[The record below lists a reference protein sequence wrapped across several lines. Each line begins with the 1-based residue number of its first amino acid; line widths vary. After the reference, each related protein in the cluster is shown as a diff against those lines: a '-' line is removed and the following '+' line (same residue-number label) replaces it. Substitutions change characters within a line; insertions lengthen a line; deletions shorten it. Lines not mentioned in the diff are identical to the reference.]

1 MIENPYKYL
10 GPLMPDEDD
19 LVCDPRSA
27 DTDIIINGLQKND
40 YFVIYGSRQSGKTTF
55 LRQIIRR
62 FPHAHFVYISCEVLP
77 DNESHFYEWLIDVIK
92 QKIPSVPIRRRD
104 KKWDNFGPEYRF
116 LEFLKTFKPKEDK
129 KIILQFDE
137 VEKLPFL
144 RDFLHLWRK
153 IYSES
158 AYKSDLYRYSI
169 IFTSSRNLVLET
181 IGPTSP
187 FNIAKSIYL
196 RDLSEEQSAKLIE
209 KPFLEINIKIEAQ
222 AKKKLISQ
230 LAGHPQLLQHAC
242 YYLVNITSAEKRV
255 IEEKDIDDAVN
266 YLLLYNTTIDM
277 LKQDIQ
283 DKQLKRLILDILNGK
298 KIHFHPFAEFSING
312 AGCIVNDGNGFCTI
326 RNGIYKKLLK
336 DSLDIPSSNFFVR
349 LLRALPGIFFKKPD
363 RKIASKTPQAVNG
376 YEEKT
381 LKAIPYGVGKYEDMS
396 QYNYYYVDKTGYLE
410 HIEKAGRY
418 IFFIRPR
425 RFGKTLFISM
435 MEAYYDIYKKN
446 QFEKL
451 FKGTDIFENP
461 TGERN
466 SYLILKFDFSAV
478 ASSMTQVQDSFL
490 NHVKNTAEYFVS
502 KYKEL
507 LKVDA
512 EDTIKE
518 LKTQKG
524 INNLL
529 DDLLS
534 LCKNARQK
542 VYVIID
548 EYDNFANTI
557 LSTAGRSDYEK
568 ITHGEGFFR
577 DFFKVIK
584 KETAADSDSPI
595 VRMFM
600 TGVSPITL
608 DDVTSSFNI
617 AENITIDKTFNEM
630 MGFREHEVIEMI
642 EYYKNAGKIRHET
655 GYILNLL
662 SRWYNHYRFSKDST
676 IEVFNSTL
684 VLYFLKEYF
693 KNQKIPDE
701 LFDRNVRL
709 DYGKLRHLI
718 MIDKKGTRKSNGNF
732 SKLKAV
738 IEDGFVSSKIEKG
751 FPLNRLESPENFSSL
766 LFYFGLLTI
775 HSPAEKGEKLKLTIP
790 NEAVKR
796 LFYEY
801 ISEAYNETEVFSLD
815 LEKYYE
821 LMENMAYNGEW
832 KPLLDY
838 ITQRMNE
845 SLSLRDLITGE
856 KSIQAFLHVYLGLS
870 NLYIIHSEKELN
882 KGYADLTMEPFTA
895 KYEGIKYSYLIE
907 IKYIN
912 SSDRIDKKKVEQKKV
927 EAENQ
932 LKQYSMDEK
941 FKKSIE
947 KTTLIK
953 LALVFSGHRL
963 VYDGEVNNK

>member
-1 MIENPYKYL
+1 
-10 GPLMPDEDD
+10 MPDQDD
-19 LVCDPRSA
+19 LVCAPRSI
-27 DTDIIINGLQKND
+27 DMDIIIKGLQKND

-55 LRQIIRR
+55 LNQIRKR
-62 FPHAHFVYISCEVLP
+62 FPHAHFAYISCEVLP
-77 DNESHFYEWLIDVIK
+77 GNKNHFYELLIDVIK
-92 QKIPSVPIRRRD
+92 QKIPAEPVRRKD
-104 KKWDNFGPEYRF
+104 KKWDDFAPEYRF
-116 LEFLKTFKPKEDK
+116 IEFLRTFKTKENK

-144 RDFLHLWRK
+144 RDFLHLWR
-153 IYSES
+153 IVYHESYSI
-158 AYKSDLYRYSI
+158 SDLYRYSI
-169 IFTSSRNLVLET
+169 IFTSSRNLVIET
-181 IGPTSP
+181 MGPNSP
-187 FNIAKSIYL
+187 FNIAESFYL
-196 RDLSEEQSAKLIE
+196 RDLSEEQSVRLID
-209 KPFLEINIKIEAQ
+209 KPFQELNIKIAVN

-230 LAGHPQLLQHAC
+230 TAGHPQLLQHAC
-242 YYLVNITSAEKRV
+242 YYLVNIANAEKRV
-255 IEEKDIDDAVN
+255 IEEKDIDNAIN
-266 YLLLYNTTIDM
+266 YLLLYNTTIAT
-277 LKQDIQ
+277 LKQDVQ
-283 DKQLKRLILDILNGK
+283 DKKLKQLILDILNGK
-298 KIHFHPFAEFSING
+298 KRNFYPFAEFSING
-312 AGCIVNDGNGFCTI
+312 AGCIAEDGHGSCSI
-326 RNGIYKKLLK
+326 RNGIYEKFLK
-336 DSLDIPSSNFFVR
+336 DSLDIPSSNFFER
-349 LLRALPGIFFKKPD
+349 FLRALPGIFLKKPD
-363 RKIASKTPQAVNG
+363 RKIAYKAPQTENE

-435 MEAYYDIYKKN
+435 MEAYYDINKKN
-446 QFEKL
+446 QFEML

-461 TGERN
+461 TSERN

-478 ASSMTQVQDSFL
+478 ASSMNQVQDSFL

-512 EDTIKE
+512 EDKIKE
-518 LKTQKG
+518 LKTQEG
-524 INNLL
+524 INDLL

-557 LSTAGRSDYEK
+557 LSTAGRRDYEK

-617 AENITIDKTFNEM
+617 AENITIDKAFNEM

-642 EYYKNAGKIRHET
+642 EYYKKTGKIRHET

-662 SRWYNHYRFSKDST
+662 NRWYNHYRFSKDSP
-676 IEVFNSTL
+676 IEVFNPTL

-709 DYGKLRHLI
+709 DYEKLKHLI

-751 FPLNRLESPENFSSL
+751 FPLKRLESPENFSSL

-775 HSPAEKGEKLKLTIP
+775 HSHAEKGEKLRLTIP

-801 ISEAYNETEVFSLD
+801 ISEAYNETAVFILD
-815 LEKYYE
+815 LDKYYE
-821 LMENMAYNGEW
+821 LMENMAYNGDW

-882 KGYADLTMEPFTA
+882 KGYADLTMEPFMA
-895 KYEGIKYSYLIE
+895 KYEGIKYSFLIE
-907 IKYIN
+907 IKYIKGAD
-912 SSDRIDKKKVEQKKV
+912 SLDKKKVEQLKA

-941 FKKSIE
+941 FRKSIE

-953 LALVFSGHRL
+953 LVLVFSGHHL
-963 VYDGEVNNK
+963 IYNGEVKE